1 MQILS
6 YLFYPNPGNAGYGS
20 PKAILLLGI
29 CATFVVLSLLVR
41 FWRGRLGNPV
51 TKRLSNSW
59 STALLSFGVTGIV
72 LTVARVEG
80 IQFVAM
86 RFLWA
91 LWAAALALYL
101 VYQIRNFRH
110 RHYTVLPMVTVDD
123 PRGKYLPAKKQHS

>member
-1 MQILS
+1 M
-6 YLFYPNPGNAGYGS
+6 
-20 PKAILLLGI
+20 
-29 CATFVVLSLLVR
+29 
-41 FWRGRLGNPV
+41 

-110 RHYTVLPMVTVDD
+110 RHYTVLADGNG
-123 PRGKYLPAKKQHS
+123 R